1 MKHTLLYIA
10 LALASFTLQ
19 PATVQ
24 AKVLKD
30 SKGKKEAKAQK
41 APKVVKQLVVLHTN
55 DTHSCVMPYNPNL
68 ADTATANRGGY
79 LRRVAMIKQERSLN
93 PDLLLF
99 DSGDFSQGSPYYS
112 LFKGDVEVGL
122 MNEMKYD
129 AATIGN
135 HEFDYGMDN
144 MVRLFKMAKFPI
156 VCANYDFTGTELADI
171 VKPYVILHRKGLK
184 IGVFG
189 LAPQLAGLVIEKN
202 YGCIQYLD
210 PIQKANE
217 MTEILKKKEKC
228 DVIICISHLG
238 WNIDGTDD
246 TEVIAAS
253 RHIDLVLGGHSHSLF
268 QTLKYRTDLDG
279 KQVPVDQN
287 GKGAIW
293 VGKMTLDIV
302 KNK

>member
-1 MKHTLLYIA
+1 M
-10 LALASFTLQ
+10 LAMLPTEG
-19 PATVQ
+19 Q
-24 AKVLKD
+24 AKCK
-30 SKGKKEAKAQK
+30 KGCCKAE
-41 APKVVKQLVVLHTN
+41 KQLVVLHTN
-55 DTHSCVMPYNPNL
+55 DTHSCVMPLNPNL
-68 ADTATANRGGY
+68 ADTAMADRGGY
-79 LRRVAMIKQERSLN
+79 LRRVAMIKEERKQN

-122 MNEMKYD
+122 MNEMRYD

-135 HEFDYGMDN
+135 HEFDFGIDN

-171 VKPYVILHRKGLK
+171 VKPYVILHRQGLK

-189 LAPQLAGLVIEKN
+189 ICPELKGLVSTAN
-202 YGCIQYLD
+202 YGCIKYED

-217 MTEILKKKEKC
+217 TAELLKKKEKC
-228 DVIICISHLG
+228 DVIICLSHLG
-238 WNIDGTDD
+238 WDIDGIDD
-246 TEVIAAS
+246 TELIPAT
-253 RHIDLVLGGHSHSLF
+253 RNIDLVLGGHSHTYFKNL
-268 QTLKYRTDLDG
+268 QYLNNLDG
-279 KQVPVDQN
+279 KPVGDDQN
-287 GKGAIW
+287 GKSAIW

>member
-1 MKHTLLYIA
+1 MFRHTLLYCA
-10 LALASFTLQ
+10 LAVGMMAMLPMTA
-19 PATVQ
+19 
-24 AKVLKD
+24 
-30 SKGKKEAKAQK
+30 EAKAKKTTK
-41 APKVVKQLVVLHTN
+41 AQKQLVVLHTN
-55 DTHSCVMPYNPNL
+55 DTHSCVMPINPNL
-68 ADTATANRGGY
+68 ADTAMANRGGF
-79 LRRVAMIKQERSLN
+79 LRRVAMLKKERKAN

-135 HEFDYGMDN
+135 HEFDFGIDN
-144 MVRLFKMAKFPI
+144 MVRIFRMAKFPI
-156 VCANYDFTGTELADI
+156 VCSNYDFTGTELASI
-171 VKPYVILHRKGLK
+171 VKPYVVLKRKGLK

-189 LAPQLAGLVIEKN
+189 LGPELAGLVTEAN
-202 YGCIQYLD
+202 YGPIKYLD
-210 PIQKANE
+210 PIDKAKE

-238 WNIDGTDD
+238 WKIDGIDD
-246 TEVIAAS
+246 SEVAPAT
-253 RHIDLVLGGHSHSLF
+253 RDIDLILGGHSHTYFKQLEF
-268 QTLKYRTDLDG
+268 LNNLDG
-279 KQVPVDQN
+279 KPVPVDQN
-287 GKGAIW
+287 GKSAIW

>member
-1 MKHTLLYIA
+1 MEDRKKALLHVEA
-10 LALASFTLQ
+10 L
-19 PATVQ
+19 
-24 AKVLKD
+24 
-30 SKGKKEAKAQK
+30 
-41 APKVVKQLVVLHTN
+41 
-55 DTHSCVMPYNPNL
+55 
-68 ADTATANRGGY
+68 
-79 LRRVAMIKQERSLN
+79 I
-93 PDLLLF
+93 LLLRGVGVDRMMAYHDDPIF
-99 DSGDFSQGSPYYS
+99 LGILQSFVEPGELSLSILPYYS

-253 RHIDLVLGGHSHSLF
+253 RNIDLVLGGHSHSLF
-268 QTLKYRTDLDG
+268 RTLKYRTDLDG